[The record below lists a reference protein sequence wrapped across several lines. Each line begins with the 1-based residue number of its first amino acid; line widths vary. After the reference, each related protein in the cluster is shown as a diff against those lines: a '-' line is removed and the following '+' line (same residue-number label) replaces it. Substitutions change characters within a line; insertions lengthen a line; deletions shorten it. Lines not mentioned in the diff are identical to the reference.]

1 VNMALGVVA
10 WLEAVKAGQLRVP
23 EVALNEALKALSL
36 DGVQYRA
43 CKCSAAGVQVV
54 VERSVLGVG
63 VPVAVDLAVRAI
75 ELNPEA
81 QRVTF
86 EVLDVQI
93 IGESWLVRIVAA
105 LAAGMVLEVVKGAI
119 ESGATGS
126 EGVRVTRQGERQ
138 FVADLS
144 ALPAIKTLREAKIPF
159 IGTPVL
165 TLLPAFDIEHTAGAV
180 VLKKR

>member
-1 VNMALGVVA
+1 MALGVVA

-23 EVALNEALKALSL
+23 EAALNQALKALQL
-36 DGVQYRA
+36 DGVQYRSCTCTA
-43 CKCSAAGVQVV
+43 TGVKIV

-75 ELNPEA
+75 ELNAEA

-93 IGESWLVRIVAA
+93 VGESWLVRVVAA
-105 LAAGMVLEVVKGAI
+105 LAASMVLEVVKGAI
-119 ESGATGS
+119 ESGSTGS
-126 EGVRVTRQGERQ
+126 EGVRVTREGERM
-138 FVADLS
+138 FIADLS
-144 ALPAIKTLREAKIPF
+144 ALPAIKKLRETKVPF
-159 IGTPVL
+159 VGTPVL
-165 TLLPAFDIEHTAGAV
+165 TLLPPFDVEHAAGAV